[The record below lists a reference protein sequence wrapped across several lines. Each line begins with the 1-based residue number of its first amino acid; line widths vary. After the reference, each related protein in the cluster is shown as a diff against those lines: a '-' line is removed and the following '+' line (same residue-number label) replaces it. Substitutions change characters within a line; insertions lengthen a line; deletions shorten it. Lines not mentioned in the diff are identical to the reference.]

1 MAVKTI
7 VKFRLRGKCRRF
19 AAKWFTFPGKNSK
32 IAVESTFPA
41 GKCLEFVENWF
52 TFPGENGENDSKINI
67 SGGKVHLIPGK
78 LVHFPGVLNR

>member
-1 MAVKTI
+1 MAI
-7 VKFRLRGKCRRF
+7 VLECS
-19 AAKWFTFPGKNSK
+19 P
-32 IAVESTFPA
+32 

-78 LVHFPGVLNR
+78 LVHFPGALNR